1 MAPRLDA
8 LDLNRIARGG
18 ALVDG
23 IASGSVT
30 TSNRRAVGLAVQL
43 DEGRQQAGGVVG
55 GKVGLEQMSLM
66 WTLGFAYR

>member
-8 LDLNRIARGG
+8 LDLNRIARSG

-23 IASGSVT
+23 VALGVGHDEG
-30 TSNRRAVGLAVQL
+30 NRRAVGLAVQL

-55 GKVGLEQMSLM
+55 GRSP
-66 WTLGFAYR
+66 